1 MRRDSIYFSITL
13 FFGMALISVITLFY
27 LLIQVEY
34 DTFRAQTF
42 KRYGIADRILS
53 VGVKHREPIELI
65 TEQIRSINFRIVLDF
80 SEIQDIIEV
89 TKHLTPVSEI
99 TVLKSKHRAFIKI
112 ENPEGIFILEDLDS
126 RKKLPM
132 RLYFSL
138 FASLL
143 ILVIVYL
150 IVVRKL
156 APLSAL
162 RLKIRKFGEGQ
173 MDISTATDKKDEIAD
188 VANEFDSTIQK
199 INNLNASRKLFLRNI
214 MHELKT
220 PLTKGRIAAEMLEES
235 KNKERL
241 VDVFA
246 RMDSLIEQLGKIEQ
260 LISGYLEIKRREFR
274 FIDVFEH
281 VQDLLMIDK
290 TCIDINRADLKL
302 LADFELFSIA
312 VKNLIDNGLKYSQD
326 KKVSID
332 IRKND
337 IYFISKG
344 PCLKEEL
351 EFYTKP
357 FSRDNTNNKQGM
369 GLGLYITSE
378 ILAKHGFTLRYECKE
393 EGNCFIITIP
403 EAV

>member
-34 DTFRAQTF
+34 DTFRSQTF

-80 SEIQDIIEV
+80 SEIQNIIEV

-99 TVLKSKHRAFIKI
+99 TVLKSKKRTFIKI

-143 ILVIVYL
+143 ILVIVYF
-150 IVVRKL
+150 IVIRKL

-173 MDISTATDKKDEIAD
+173 TDISTATDKKDEIAD
-188 VANEFDSTIQK
+188 VANEFDSTIKK
-199 INNLNASRKLFLRNI
+199 ISNLNASRKLFLRNI

-246 RMDSLIEQLGKIEQ
+246 RMDSMIDQLGKIEQ
-260 LISGYLEIKRREFR
+260 LISGYLEIQRKEFR
-274 FIDVFEH
+274 FIDILEH
-281 VQDLLMIDK
+281 VQDLLMIDR
-290 TCIDINRADLKL
+290 TCIDVNRADLIL
-302 LADFELFSIA
+302 HADFELFAIA
-312 VKNLIDNGLKYSQD
+312 VKNLMDNGLKYSRD

-332 IRKND
+332 IRGSR

-344 PCLKEEL
+344 ACLKEEL
-351 EFYTKP
+351 EFYTQP

-369 GLGLYITSE
+369 GLGLYITNE
-378 ILAKHGFTLRYECKE
+378 ILAKHAFTLLYECKD
-393 EGNCFIITIP
+393 EGNCFIIDTGAHP
-403 EAV
+403 

>member
-27 LLIQVEY
+27 HLIQVEY
-34 DTFRAQTF
+34 DSFRAQTF

-53 VGVKHREPIELI
+53 VGVKHHEPINLI

-80 SEIQDIIEV
+80 SEIRDINEV

-99 TVLKSKHRAFIKI
+99 TVLRSTKRTFIKI

-188 VANEFDSTIQK
+188 VANEFDSTIKK

-220 PLTKGRIAAEMLEES
+220 PLTKGRIAAEMLESS
-235 KNKERL
+235 KNKARL
-241 VDVFA
+241 VDVFE
-246 RMDSLIEQLGKIEQ
+246 RMDTLIEQLGKIEQ
-260 LISGYLEIKRREFR
+260 LISGYLEIKKTEFR
-274 FIDVFEH
+274 FIDVLEH
-281 VQDLLMIDK
+281 VQDLLMMDR
-290 TCIDINRADLKL
+290 TCVDINRADIKLK
-302 LADFELFSIA
+302 ADFELFSIA
-312 VKNLIDNGLKYSQD
+312 VKNLVDNGLKYSPD

-332 IRKND
+332 IRDNA
-337 IYFISKG
+337 IYFISNG
-344 PCLKEEL
+344 SCLKEDL
-351 EFYTKP
+351 EFYTQP
-357 FSRDNTNNKQGM
+357 FSRDSTNKKQGM

-378 ILAKHGFTLRYECKE
+378 ILAKHGFLLDYECGGE
-393 EGNCFIITIP
+393 ENRFIIRIAP
-403 EAV
+403 

>member
-13 FFGMALISVITLFY
+13 FFGMGLISVITLFY
-27 LLIQVEY
+27 HLIQVEY
-34 DTFRAQTF
+34 DSFRSQTF

-53 VGVKHREPIELI
+53 VGVKHHEPIDMI

-80 SEIQDIIEV
+80 SEIQNIIEV

-99 TVLKSKHRAFIKI
+99 TVLKSKTRSFIKI
-112 ENPEGIFILEDLDS
+112 ENPEGIFILEDLDTP
-126 RKKLPM
+126 KKLPM

-143 ILVIVYL
+143 ILLIVYL
-150 IVVRKL
+150 IVIRKL

-162 RLKIRKFGEGQ
+162 RMKIRKFGEGQ
-173 MDISTATDKKDEIAD
+173 MDISTATDKKDEIAE
-188 VANEFDSTIQK
+188 VANEFDSTIKK

-235 KNKERL
+235 KNKTRL
-241 VDVFA
+241 VDVFE
-246 RMDSLIEQLGKIEQ
+246 RMDTLIEQLGKIEQ
-260 LISGYLEIKRREFR
+260 LISGYLEIRKTEFR
-274 FIDVFEH
+274 FIDVLEH
-281 VQDLLMIDK
+281 VQDLLMMDR
-290 TCIDINRADLKL
+290 TCIDINRADLILK
-302 LADFELFSIA
+302 ADFELFSIA
-312 VKNLIDNGLKYSQD
+312 VKNLVDNGLKYSQD

-332 IRKND
+332 IREQSV
-337 IYFISKG
+337 YFISKG
-344 PCLKEEL
+344 PCLKEAL

-357 FSRDNTNNKQGM
+357 FSRDNTNKQGM

-378 ILAKHGFTLRYECKE
+378 ILAKHGFSLRYECRE
-393 EGNCFIITIP
+393 EGNCFIIEIP
-403 EAV
+403 QAD

>member
-1 MRRDSIYFSITL
+1 M
-13 FFGMALISVITLFY
+13 
-27 LLIQVEY
+27 
-34 DTFRAQTF
+34 
-42 KRYGIADRILS
+42 ILS
-53 VGVKHREPIELI
+53 VGVKHREPIEMI
-65 TEQIRSINFRIVLDF
+65 TEQIGSINFRIVFDF
-80 SEIQDIIEV
+80 SEIRDIVEV

-99 TVLKSKHRAFIKI
+99 TVLKSKTRAFIKI
-112 ENPEGIFILEDLDS
+112 ENPEGIFILEDLDG
-126 RKKLPM
+126 RKKLPI

-143 ILVIVYL
+143 ILGIVYL
-150 IVVRKL
+150 IVIRKL

-173 MDISTATDKKDEIAD
+173 TDISTATDKKDEIAD
-188 VANEFDSTIQK
+188 VANEFDSTIKK
-199 INNLNASRKLFLRNI
+199 IQNLNASRKLFLRNI

-241 VDVFA
+241 IDVFA
-246 RMDSLIEQLGKIEQ
+246 RMDTLIEQLGKIEQ
-260 LISGYLEIKRREFR
+260 LISGYLEIKQREFR
-274 FIDVFEH
+274 FIDVLEH
-281 VQDLLMIDK
+281 VQDLLMMDR
-290 TCIDINRADLKL
+290 TCIDINRADLIL
-302 LADFELFSIA
+302 HADFELFSIA
-312 VKNLIDNGLKYSQD
+312 VKNLVDNGLKYSED

-332 IRKND
+332 VRDNG

-344 PCLKEEL
+344 ACLKEAL

-378 ILAKHGFTLRYECKE
+378 ILAKHGFTLSYTCKE
-393 EGNCFIITIP
+393 EGNCFIIEIP
-403 EAV
+403 KNP